1 MDIQKPI
8 DYNEMFRE
16 LMTRR
21 AQLIQQRD
29 TTEREIVKVR
39 QLILAI
45 FPLLPDGKDKNG
57 YQQAIDD
64 MEAEGSGLQDA
75 VKLVFTAHKN
85 EWLTA
90 SDVRDYLKEMG
101 FELRN
106 YQANPLSSIGTTLKR
121 LAPNYLETK
130 SSDGATIYKYR
141 PTHAEMLAAAVGRN
155 KSPIYG

>member
-8 DYNEMFRE
+8 DYYEMFRE
-16 LMTRR
+16 LLSRR

-29 TTEREIVKVR
+29 ATEREIVKVR

-64 MEAEGSGLQDA
+64 MEAEGAGLQDA
-75 VKLVFTAHKN
+75 VKLVFTAHKT
-85 EWLTA
+85 EWMTV
-90 SDVRDYLKEMG
+90 SNVRDYLKEMG
-101 FELRN
+101 FELTH

-121 LAPNYLETK
+121 LVPVYLETK
-130 SSDGATIYKYR
+130 SSEGTTVYR
-141 PTHAEMLAAAVGRN
+141 YRLTRAEMLAGPGKN
-155 KSPIYG
+155 KAFYGE